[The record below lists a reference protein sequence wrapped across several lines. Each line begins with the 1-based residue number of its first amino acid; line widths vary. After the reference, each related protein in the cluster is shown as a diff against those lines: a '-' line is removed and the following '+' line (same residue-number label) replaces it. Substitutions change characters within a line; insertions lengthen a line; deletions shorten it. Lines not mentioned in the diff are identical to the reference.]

1 MALTMNE
8 IIVIAVLS
16 LIFLTLCARFA
27 YNSFSEYLK
36 DLTIVILLLL
46 GLVLCYVVYNQ
57 QLSEH
62 FDIKET
68 IKGNQ

>member
-1 MALTMNE
+1 MNLTMNE

-16 LIFLTLCARFA
+16 FIFLALCARFA
-27 YNSFSEYLK
+27 YDSFSEYLK

-46 GLVLCYVVYNQ
+46 GFVFCYVAYNQ
-57 QLSEH
+57 QLSGQ

-68 IKGNQ
+68 IKGNH